1 MEGFIIIVLII
12 LNIILFYLYN
22 IEKNKNNNIE
32 ELNFNIKEENKK
44 IEKENEILL
53 KQQKILSENYNQKQ
67 KELIEIQKTIEN
79 SEIISK
85 KAFDHY

>member
-1 MEGFIIIVLII
+1 MEGFIIIILII
-12 LNIILFYLYN
+12 SNIILFYLYN

-53 KQQKILSENYNQKQ
+53 KQQKIFSENYNQKQ

-79 SEIISK
+79 SEAISK